1 MWIDCTSGDPTFA
14 AAIAAMLDEEAGCTY
29 VDAAVS
35 GGPAGAAAGTLTAM
49 LGAPEGSAH
58 MEHARP
64 LVAQFAKN
72 IVHCG
77 PVGSG
82 FAIKAVNNAMMAAH
96 ILIAAEGLTAL
107 KQHNVPPEVALAAI
121 NGSSGR
127 SWATLQR
134 IPDNVLSRKFDYNF
148 SLELLHKDVQ
158 TCMSGVFAADDP
170 SKAGFPLL
178 TLGAER
184 VAQAL
189 EKLGGDADHTEIVK
203 LSEEETGTV
212 LDRL

>member
-1 MWIDCTSGDPTFA
+1 
-14 AAIAAMLDEEAGCTY
+14 
-29 VDAAVS
+29 
-35 GGPAGAAAGTLTAM
+35 M
-49 LGAPEGSAH
+49 LGVPDGSPH

-82 FAIKAVNNAMMAAH
+82 FAIKAVNNTMMAAH

-107 KQHNVPPEVALAAI
+107 KQHGVPPEVALAAI

-148 SLELLHKDVQ
+148 SLELLDKDVQ
-158 TCMSGVFAADDP
+158 TCMTGVFEEGGQP
-170 SKAGFPLL
+170 KPGFPLL
-178 TLGAER
+178 RLGAER
-184 VAQAL
+184 VSAAL
-189 EKLGGDADHTEIVK
+189 DKLGGEADHTEIVK
-203 LSEEETGTV
+203 LSEEETGEI
-212 LDRL
+212 LDR